1 MKKHILLI
9 IDGLP
14 GGGAENVTL
23 TLAKG
28 LQQRDCAVT
37 LLSLSD
43 RLDYE
48 IPAGV
53 NYIVDHDTN
62 SGPFR
67 KTHELSRRAA
77 SMDRLLPG
85 LFAEFGK
92 PALVISH
99 LHKTD
104 RIVVRSRVLRE
115 CNVWYCVHG
124 MFSRTYLGN
133 KTGFSRWLKQKK
145 VQKVYRNR
153 KVITVSEAIGTDL
166 IEQSGIRPEKLI
178 TIYNPFNIKEIENR
192 AVQENPFAGEDY
204 ILHVG
209 RFHQVKRHDRLLA
222 AFALADLPA
231 KLVLIGQ
238 GEAAVTHAIQE
249 KITALNLQDK
259 VVLAGFHANPLPA
272 IKGAKMVALSSDSEG
287 LPTVLIEAL
296 ICHTPIVSTACP
308 GGVAEIMSG
317 ALQPYLAEMN
327 EQALAEKMRLAWQT
341 PPQITAEMYSKFDY
355 EKILDK
361 YLSLAE

>member
-28 LQQRDCAVT
+28 FQQRGCAVT
-37 LLSLSD
+37 LLSLSA

-48 IPAGV
+48 IPTGV

-62 SGPFR
+62 NGPFR

-77 SMDRLLPG
+77 SMDRLLPN
-85 LFAEFGK
+85 LFAELGK

-104 RIVVRSRVLRE
+104 RIVVRSRVLKE
-115 CNVWYCVHG
+115 CNVWYCIHG

-153 KVITVSEAIGTDL
+153 KVITVSEAIGADL
-166 IEQSGIRPEKLI
+166 IEQTGIRPEKLI

-192 AVQENPFAGEDY
+192 AAQKNLFADEDY

-249 KITALNLQDK
+249 KLR
-259 VVLAGFHANPLPA
+259 PLTCR
-272 IKGAKMVALSSDSEG
+272 KKSCSRGS
-287 LPTVLIEAL
+287 
-296 ICHTPIVSTACP
+296 TPIRCRRSKAPKWSRSALTAKVC
-308 GGVAEIMSG
+308 
-317 ALQPYLAEMN
+317 QP
-327 EQALAEKMRLAWQT
+327 
-341 PPQITAEMYSKFDY
+341 S
-355 EKILDK
+355 
-361 YLSLAE
+361 